1 MFIHS
6 PEVSNGQVPPR
17 MQASKWATKLLRAL
31 LVILSISLALKTHIF
46 TGFSF
51 VENKFDRH
59 RYDSVQLVEYLS
71 FFISR
76 KFSLLAIIVAAVVAY
91 FVYLFLH

>member
-6 PEVSNGQVPPR
+6 PEADGQVPPR
-17 MQASKWATKLLRAL
+17 VQASKWATKLLSAL

-51 VENKFDRH
+51 VKNKFGGH
-59 RYDSVQLVEYLS
+59 RYGSVELVKYPVI
-71 FFISR
+71 FIYFR
-76 KFSLLAIIVAAVVAY
+76 KFYLLTIIVIVAY